1 MFKTNSKNLPKN
13 IVLKRELKKELD
25 HVYIT
30 TDGKKWVDKEQATF
44 HQVILDR
51 IEIC

>member
-1 MFKTNSKNLPKN
+1 MKQERKVN
-13 IVLKRELKKELD
+13 IISLKRDLKKELD

-30 TDGKKWVDKEQATF
+30 TDGKRWADKEQAEF

-51 IEIC
+51 IDEC

>member
-1 MFKTNSKNLPKN
+1 MFKTKSKNLP
-13 IVLKRELKKELD
+13 KRELKKELD

-30 TDGKKWVDKEQATF
+30 TDGKRWADKEQAEF

-51 IEIC
+51 IDEC